1 MKNIK
6 RRILD
11 VFRRQFLSGVIVIVP
26 LILTYFV
33 LRFLFGGFDSLF
45 NPLQDKLLG
54 TRIPG
59 LGILATLVLIYLVGL
74 LAGNVIGS
82 RLIRLW
88 EILFT
93 KTPLVKTVYSAS
105 KQLLEALTSTRQKSF
120 QKVVLVQYPR
130 LGSYVLGFLTKRI
143 ELDINDSRREFMSI
157 FVPSTPTPFTG
168 FAILLPKED
177 VIILNLPV
185 EEALQFIVSGGIVS
199 PERFLTQKAE

>member
-6 RRILD
+6 RRIVD
-11 VFRRQFLSGVIVIVP
+11 IFRRQFLAGVIVIVP

-59 LGILATLVLIYLVGL
+59 LGILATLALIYLVGL
-74 LAGNVIGS
+74 LASNVIGS

-105 KQLLEALTSTRQKSF
+105 KQLLEALTSVRQKSF

-130 LGSYVLGFLTKRI
+130 LGSYILGFLTKRV
-143 ELDINDSRREFMSI
+143 ELEIDGTREEFMSI

-168 FAILLPKED
+168 FVILYRPSE
-177 VIILNLPV
+177 VIMLDLPV
-185 EEALQFIVSGGIVS
+185 DQALQFIVSGGIVS
-199 PERFLTQKAE
+199 PEEFMTRKPE